1 MENLT
6 RDFFLRRKMA
16 ADGTIPVTLI
26 ASFHRVRALTTELP
40 VVLEA
45 IRDSDKIELINGF
58 LVTYF
63 FYIKQFDQFFIFN
76 ANVYIY

>member
-1 MENLT
+1 
-6 RDFFLRRKMA
+6 MA

-26 ASFHRVRALTTELP
+26 ASFHRVRALTTELH

-58 LVTYF
+58 LVSYVIF
-63 FYIKQFDQFFIFN
+63 FQKNCVLFLRRFDIWIFI
-76 ANVYIY
+76 